1 MAAEDVEEGSSP
13 PTLEAD
19 CVYVQMKKQYRVS
32 RYIRAHWFVNQ
43 IGKVIQLKRPSES
56 DLVEEVEVLSALPR
70 DKPTGWRP
78 DRSHEFAYLVTPATK
93 VTFLAKKYRFVFC
106 LDLSVSIANVD
117 IQSETFLFDEVS
129 MFLGAVWFFS
139 PTSMSPSSHISP
151 HYTPSVQQVLIQGW
165 PLTPDNCAL
174 FLSKVSAGLSEICIV
189 LAEATAGVAEL
200 HDHLRLQSEK
210 LTGGLFEES
219 DEQACT
225 TPLVNMVSSDVSTLS
240 MLRYGML
247 ALQLLPENS
256 SAGIVVITDGVISV
270 PNSQQLELL
279 LGSLRGGTVACSF
292 LHLGGGYHAQSSLGY
307 VPYDDLM
314 RFIARATFGAYLN
327 TSCLA
332 GPTAQHQ

>member
-1 MAAEDVEEGSSP
+1 MVVVSKTQGSSP

-43 IGKVIQLKRPSES
+43 IGKIIQLKRPSES

-117 IQSETFLFDEVS
+117 IRSETFLFDEV
-129 MFLGAVWFFS
+129 FS
-139 PTSMSPSSHISP
+139 TLSKCVEKLVKP
-151 HYTPSVQQVLIQGW
+151 VLIQGW

-200 HDHLRLQSEK
+200 HDQLRLQSEK
-210 LTGGLFEES
+210 LTGGLFEEC

-256 SAGIVVITDGVISV
+256 SAV
-270 PNSQQLELL
+270 Q
-279 LGSLRGGTVACSF
+279 
-292 LHLGGGYHAQSSLGY
+292 
-307 VPYDDLM
+307 
-314 RFIARATFGAYLN
+314 
-327 TSCLA
+327 
-332 GPTAQHQ
+332 